1 MSSSNE
7 RVVFGNESA
16 TTLLEPEMESSDAA
30 DNVTAVSP
38 VLCASANVPSQRQ
51 RSVQVASLVDNVTSL
66 VDDVIKP
73 HYKSPKVKINDGPS
87 FKPKDRPLDKVYVNL
102 LLLPSHAVENSVSE
116 SAAAAN
122 FLGSQHALER
132 FTHAFRQK
140 NECKEEEIELADLFD
155 DAAEEMQSE
164 DKKGESYRVLVT
176 AGAGTGKTLTFLQ
189 LAAMKWAR
197 DEIWPEFSIVVA
209 WPMRLPTI
217 QQASDITELLQFKKL
232 NIVDTNEQMALV
244 RFIRKYPH
252 KLCVILDGADE
263 ADLDKCS
270 DYIQGVIRGELLK
283 GCCLILTSRHS
294 NQILELSASH
304 PFDKHIEVLGFTREN
319 VCEYIDKVLDDSKLR
334 VAVLDK
340 MKANPQLAALLRTPF
355 FSAAIC
361 DAVRCHGVV
370 PETMSEVFSMIVL
383 LVIRQN
389 TQQLYPMWSAVP
401 RLFQEQ
407 ILELGRFLFMM
418 LLENKIVFSE
428 NDFYRYGLSA
438 DTRGTGFLV
447 PCDRLLSSS
456 VCQWQL
462 SHLAIQEFL
471 SALFV
476 AFTCPRPEDITW
488 LVDSVTPDR
497 AHMSTFWCLLAAHLS
512 TDAREALLQ
521 GILTKADGEFQPVD
535 MKRSAEGTSHL
546 DRLLFCTEHELLRL
560 KDVICCNLRPKG
572 LEQLAESLLTGLVK
586 GNVLAAVE
594 SSNQDRSGV
603 SQEDFLMA
611 ALRLWKRVVPRAN
624 ASMLHAALETV
635 DTTTAANFSLFL
647 SSQNVS
653 LDTGCGAVPVASRE
667 ERLGEY
673 SKGRERA
680 LLLAFRVFA
689 VHSCEGGARSNS
701 PSPSL
706 LTVFSQQRGMDLSFF
721 HLTPADCQAI
731 GDVISAHHE
740 AISAIDL
747 QYCGIDDDYYRHL
760 STGLDQCR
768 NLKGLGLSYN
778 KLTDCHVSHMAKV
791 VQQNCTSLEYF
802 YTRDND
808 ITVEGFTRL
817 HSTTHMCSKL
827 QYLEVRPRSKF
838 NSCTP
843 ELYDAWLQTIVRIL
857 TSCRQLRLVWLDHCI
872 PGDTGL
878 AVLQPALVQL
888 PFLEKF
894 SLRDNS
900 ITGNSSQ
907 LLNSIIQSHQQRLLW
922 LHLSSN
928 PLGDIALVDMHMSIR
943 QCRRLLWLYLDDTNL
958 TSASL
963 STLGDLLPCS
973 PNLICMDLRK
983 NDFRG
988 EDTDVESFAMAVRAL
1003 TVRLGIWMPKK
1014 SLCSQTLLDH
1024 LPAGGT
1030 AHVRYGEE

>member
-38 VLCASANVPSQRQ
+38 VLCASANVPNQRQ

-122 FLGSQHALER
+122 FLGSQNALER

-140 NECKEEEIELADLFD
+140 NECKEEEIELAHLFD

-209 WPMRLPTI
+209 WPMRLPSV
-217 QQASDITELLQFKKL
+217 QQAKNIVQLLQL
-232 NIVDTNEQMALV
+232 EELGIIDPTEQQVIALFV
-244 RFIRKYPH
+244 RKYPH

-270 DYIQGVIRGELLK
+270 DYIQRVIRGELLK
-283 GCCLILTSRHS
+283 GCYLILTSRHS

-319 VCEYIDKVLDDSKLR
+319 VCEYIGKVLDDSKLR
-334 VAVLDK
+334 VAVLEK

-370 PETMSEVFSMIVL
+370 PETISEVFSMLVL

-438 DTRGTGFLV
+438 DARGTGFLV

-521 GILTKADGEFQPVD
+521 GILTKPAGEFQPVD

-546 DRLLFCTEHELLRL
+546 HRLLFCTEHELLGL

-653 LDTGCGAVPVASRE
+653 LDTGCGTVPVVSRE
-667 ERLGEY
+667 ERVGKYTE
-673 SKGRERA
+673 GWQRA
-680 LLLAFRVFA
+680 LLFAYRVFA

-706 LTVFSQQRGMDLSFF
+706 LTVFSERRTVDLSFL

-740 AISAIDL
+740 AISYINL
-747 QYCGIDDDYYRHL
+747 QYCGIDDDCYRHL

-768 NLKGLGLSYN
+768 NLKKLILSIN

-791 VQQNCTSLEYF
+791 VQQNCTSLEHF
-802 YTRDND
+802 DTRHND

-817 HSTTHMCSKL
+817 HSTTHMRSKL
-827 QYLEVRPRSKF
+827 RYLYVGPRSKF

-843 ELYDAWLQTIVRIL
+843 ELYDALLQTIVRIL
-857 TSCRQLRLVWLDHCI
+857 TSRRQLRSVRLIGCI

-907 LLNSIIQSHQQRLLW
+907 LLNSIIQSHQQHLDCLD
-922 LHLSSN
+922 LSSN
-928 PLGDIALVDMHMSIR
+928 PLGDIALVDMHVSIR
-943 QCRRLLWLYLDDTNL
+943 QCRHLEWLHLDDTNL

-963 STLGDLLPCS
+963 STLGDLLPCL
-973 PNLICMDLRK
+973 PNLLYVDISD

-988 EDTDVESFAMAVRAL
+988 EDTDVESFAIAVRAL
-1003 TVRLGIWMPKK
+1003 TVQLGFRMPKK

-1030 AHVRYGEE
+1030 ADVIYDGE

>member
-7 RVVFGNESA
+7 RVVFGNEAA

-38 VLCASANVPSQRQ
+38 VSCASANVPNQRQ
-51 RSVQVASLVDNVTSL
+51 CSVQVASLVDNVTSL

-87 FKPKDRPLDKVYVNL
+87 FKPKDRPLDKVYVSL

-122 FLGSQHALER
+122 FLGSQHTLER
-132 FTHAFRQK
+132 FMHAFRQK
-140 NECKEEEIELADLFD
+140 NECEEQEIELSHLFD

-209 WPMRLPTI
+209 WPMRLPSV
-217 QQASDITELLQFKKL
+217 QQAKNIVQLLQL
-232 NIVDTNEQMALV
+232 EELGIIDPTEQQVIALFV
-244 RFIRKYPH
+244 RKYPH

-270 DYIQGVIRGELLK
+270 DYIQRVIRGELLK
-283 GCCLILTSRHS
+283 GCYLILTSRHS

-319 VCEYIDKVLDDSKLR
+319 VCEYIGKVLDDSKLR

-340 MKANPQLAALLRTPF
+340 MKANPQIAALLRTPF

-370 PETMSEVFSMIVL
+370 PETMTEVFSMLVL

-438 DTRGTGFLV
+438 DARSTGFLV

-521 GILTKADGEFQPVD
+521 GILTKPAGDFQPVD

-546 DRLLFCTEHELLRL
+546 DRLLFCTEHELLGL

-586 GNVLAAVE
+586 GNVLAAIE

-667 ERLGEY
+667 ERLKY
-673 SKGRERA
+673 SKGRELA
-680 LLLAFRVFA
+680 LLLACRVFA

-701 PSPSL
+701 HSPSL
-706 LTVFSQQRGMDLSFF
+706 LTVFSQWRRVDLSRF

-740 AISAIDL
+740 AISYIDL
-747 QYCGIDDDYYRHL
+747 QNCGIDDDCYRHL

-768 NLKGLGLSYN
+768 KLKKLNLSDN

-791 VQQNCTSLEYF
+791 VQQNCTSLEHF
-802 YTRDND
+802 DTSRND
-808 ITVEGFTRL
+808 ITVEGYTRL
-817 HSTTHMCSKL
+817 YSTTHMCSKL
-827 QYLEVRPRSKF
+827 QDLSVRPRSKF

-857 TSCRQLRLVWLDHCI
+857 TSCRQLRTVWLNRCI

-888 PFLEKF
+888 PLLEELI
-894 SLRDNS
+894 LRDNS
-900 ITGNSSQ
+900 ITDNSSQ
-907 LLNSIIQSHQQRLLW
+907 LLNSIIQSHQQRLLS
-922 LHLSSN
+922 LDLSSN
-928 PLGDIALVDMHMSIR
+928 PLGDSGLVDMHVSIR
-943 QCRRLLWLYLDDTNL
+943 QCRRLEWLWLGDTNL
-958 TSASL
+958 TAASL
-963 STLGDLLPCS
+963 STLGDLLPCL
-973 PNLICMDLRK
+973 PNLWGVHLSN

-988 EDTDVESFAMAVRAL
+988 EDTDVESFAIAVRAL
-1003 TVRLGIWMPKK
+1003 TVKLFFVMPKK

-1030 AHVRYGEE
+1030 AHVEYDDE

>member
-38 VLCASANVPSQRQ
+38 VSCASANVPNQRQ

-66 VDDVIKP
+66 VDDFIKP

-102 LLLPSHAVENSVSE
+102 LLLPSHAVESP
-116 SAAAAN
+116 AAAN

-140 NECKEEEIELADLFD
+140 NECKEQEIELADLFD

-176 AGAGTGKTLTFLQ
+176 AGAGAGKTLTFLQ

-209 WPMRLPTI
+209 WPMRLPSV
-217 QQASDITELLQFKKL
+217 QQAKNIVQLLQL
-232 NIVDTNEQMALV
+232 EELGIIDPTEQQVIALFV
-244 RFIRKYPH
+244 RKYPH

-263 ADLDKCS
+263 ADLDECS
-270 DYIQGVIRGELLK
+270 DYIQRVIRGELLK
-283 GCCLILTSRHS
+283 GCYLILTSRHS
-294 NQILELSASH
+294 KQILELSASH

-319 VCEYIDKVLDDSKLR
+319 VCEYIGKVLDDSKLR

-340 MKANPQLAALLRTPF
+340 MKSNPQLAALLRTPF
-355 FSAAIC
+355 FSAVIC

-370 PETMSEVFSMIVL
+370 PETISEVFSMLVL

-401 RLFQEQ
+401 RMLQEQ

-428 NDFYRYGLSA
+428 NDFNRYGLSA
-438 DTRGTGFLV
+438 EARCTGFLV

-456 VCQWQL
+456 ICQWQL

-476 AFTCPRPEDITW
+476 AFTCPRPEYITW

-521 GILTKADGEFQPVD
+521 GILTKPAEEFQPVD

-546 DRLLFCTEHELLRL
+546 DCILFCTEHDLLRL
-560 KDVICCNLRPKG
+560 KDVIYCNLRPKG

-586 GNVLAAVE
+586 DNVLAAVE

-624 ASMLHAALETV
+624 ASMLHAALETI
-635 DTTTAANFSLFL
+635 DTTTAANFNLFL

-667 ERLGEY
+667 ERLKKY
-673 SKGRERA
+673 SKGRELA
-680 LLLAFRVFA
+680 LLLAYRIFA
-689 VHSCEGGARSNS
+689 VRSCEGGARSNS

-706 LTVFSQQRGMDLSFF
+706 LTVFSQWRRVDLSSF
-721 HLTPADCQAI
+721 HLTPADCQAV

-740 AISAIDL
+740 AISDIDL
-747 QYCGIDDDYYRHL
+747 ENCGIDDDCYRHL

-768 NLKGLGLSYN
+768 NLNVLRLCGN
-778 KLTDCHVSHMAKV
+778 KLTDCHVSHMAEV
-791 VQQNCTSLEYF
+791 VQQNCTSLVHFDTGY
-802 YTRDND
+802 ND
-808 ITVEGFTRL
+808 ITVEGFTCL

-827 QYLEVRPRSKF
+827 QYLNVRPRSKF

-843 ELYDAWLQTIVRIL
+843 ELYDAWLQTIVHIL
-857 TSCRQLRLVWLDHCI
+857 TSCRHLRSVRLIGCI

-888 PFLEKF
+888 PFLKYLI
-894 SLRDNS
+894 LRDNS

-907 LLNSIIQSHQQRLLW
+907 LLNSIIQSHQQHLEYLD
-922 LHLSSN
+922 LSSN
-928 PLGDIALVDMHMSIR
+928 PLGDSALVDMHVSIS
-943 QCRRLLWLYLDDTNL
+943 QCRQLLHVFLADTNL

-963 STLGDLLPCS
+963 STLGDLLPCLS
-973 PNLICMDLRK
+973 NLNYVNLRN

-1003 TVRLGIWMPKK
+1003 TVLRMLAMPKK
-1014 SLCSQTLLDH
+1014 SLCSQTFLDQ

-1030 AHVRYGEE
+1030 PNVRYAKE

>member
-1 MSSSNE
+1 ML
-7 RVVFGNESA
+7 GNESA
-16 TTLLEPEMESSDAA
+16 TTLLELEMESSDAA

-38 VLCASANVPSQRQ
+38 VSCASANVPNQRQ

-66 VDDVIKP
+66 VDDFIKP

-209 WPMRLPTI
+209 WPMRLPSV
-217 QQASDITELLQFKKL
+217 QQAK
-232 NIVDTNEQMALV
+232 NIVQMLQLEELGIIDPTEQKAIA
-244 RFIRKYPH
+244 RFVHMYPH

-270 DYIQGVIRGELLK
+270 DYIQRVIRGELLK
-283 GCCLILTSRHS
+283 GCFLILTSRHS

-304 PFDKHIEVLGFTREN
+304 PFNKHIEVLGFTREN
-319 VCEYIDKVLDDSKLR
+319 VCEYIGKVLDDSKLR
-334 VAVLDK
+334 VAVLEK

-370 PETMSEVFSMIVL
+370 PETISEVFSMLVL

-438 DTRGTGFLV
+438 DARGTGFLV

-497 AHMSTFWCLLAAHLS
+497 AHMSTYWCLLAAHLS

-521 GILTKADGEFQPVD
+521 GIFTKPAGEFQPVD

-546 DRLLFCTEHELLRL
+546 DRLLFCTEHELLGL

-647 SSQNVS
+647 SSQNIS
-653 LDTGCGAVPVASRE
+653 LDTGCGAVPVASRV

-673 SKGRERA
+673 YKGWKRV
-680 LLLAFRVFA
+680 LLLACRVFA

-706 LTVFSQQRGMDLSFF
+706 LTVFSEGRRVDLSFL
-721 HLTPADCQAI
+721 HLTPADCQVV

-740 AISAIDL
+740 AISRIHL
-747 QYCGIDDDYYRHL
+747 YYCGIDDDCYRHL
-760 STGLDQCR
+760 KCETR
-768 NLKGLGLSYN
+768 
-778 KLTDCHVSHMAKV
+778 
-791 VQQNCTSLEYF
+791 VQGNP
-802 YTRDND
+802 YTA
-808 ITVEGFTRL
+808 
-817 HSTTHMCSKL
+817 C
-827 QYLEVRPRSKF
+827 
-838 NSCTP
+838 
-843 ELYDAWLQTIVRIL
+843 
-857 TSCRQLRLVWLDHCI
+857 
-872 PGDTGL
+872 
-878 AVLQPALVQL
+878 
-888 PFLEKF
+888 PFL
-894 SLRDNS
+894 
-900 ITGNSSQ
+900 
-907 LLNSIIQSHQQRLLW
+907 
-922 LHLSSN
+922 
-928 PLGDIALVDMHMSIR
+928 
-943 QCRRLLWLYLDDTNL
+943 
-958 TSASL
+958 
-963 STLGDLLPCS
+963 
-973 PNLICMDLRK
+973 
-983 NDFRG
+983 FR
-988 EDTDVESFAMAVRAL
+988 V
-1003 TVRLGIWMPKK
+1003 
-1014 SLCSQTLLDH
+1014 
-1024 LPAGGT
+1024 
-1030 AHVRYGEE
+1030 